1 MHSSNPKNRCVRQ
14 IQKPPMKIQIT
25 FMTRHRQPPELPL
38 SVTRLPKGQRAS
50 IPNFNVCNPKGIP
63 IIVIISSKLDIRYST
78 AVSNPP
84 QISQMIL
91 PKIHSINIINYFYFH
106 AVQFCQHRLFH
117 DGKAVA
123 QFRFDRQRRRSF
135 HL

>member
-1 MHSSNPKNRCVRQ
+1 MKKTTVQSNINLETLAGGAFAEKLNEALMQVAENIQNPNTEATTKRQ
-14 IQKPPMKIQIT
+14 IQIT

-91 PKIHSINIINYFYFH
+91 PKNFIASI
-106 AVQFCQHRLFH
+106 L
-117 DGKAVA
+117 
-123 QFRFDRQRRRSF
+123 
-135 HL
+135 